1 MHTHAHACTRMH
13 THTYT
18 LLAVT
23 AYELT
28 CPTTAA
34 ATSATSLAATHHLP
48 NVAGED
54 SVAAKYGRGL
64 SSCSDTTI
72 AACERHKPLR
82 DEAACN
88 QVGFA

>member
-72 AACERHKPLR
+72 AACERHKPR